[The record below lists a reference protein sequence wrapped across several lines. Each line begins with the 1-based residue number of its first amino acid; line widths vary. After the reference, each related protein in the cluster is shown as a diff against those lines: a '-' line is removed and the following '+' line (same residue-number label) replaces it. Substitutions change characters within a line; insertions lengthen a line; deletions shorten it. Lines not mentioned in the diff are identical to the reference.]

1 MESQHFSAFSSQVA
15 DSVIDEL
22 IRTIPDNLDEFTR
35 NTPDA
40 VDEFISNY
48 SDDFLNG
55 FSVPTLE
62 CDTPG
67 AEYSNTNAGVAAVWD
82 LTQGIID
89 VDMFPEP
96 TTTEHNQ
103 PPVEELMY
111 QTPTPRNS
119 PDSRAP
125 KKQLGPGGKKGRACK
140 LKPRRIF
147 TKENIPELMES
158 IAEAAEDATA
168 IIHHTSLS
176 PKRKVMR
183 KTPPAPLQPLQIT
196 ENGAAQAW
204 PAIQTANGSVRAYP
218 LSPICVVQDAG
229 NPVPSD
235 HREIPHSSTGQPSTI
250 RVNDPAPLYPEVLEA
265 PRKHKRK
272 TKHVTESPTAS
283 CAVGATATMSREE
296 YDREIDQL
304 ADGKQPSI
312 EPLIIRMSH
321 TMQPSAPC
329 VTGPANA
336 SGAGPSGSSNLGDI
350 SHVCVSNSVNVKKRS
365 KRSRPADVKGCKEL
379 KMCKKPRIHAP
390 AIDLQHESR
399 SWDPVEM
406 LVFQEHI
413 GRYLRYKRWVPKIM
427 FFCDTFEKLLLTQ
440 NPTQANKSELYAL
453 RSLLLDGEITTTA
466 TPL

>member
-125 KKQLGPGGKKGRACK
+125 KKQLGPAGKKGRACK

-296 YDREIDQL
+296 YEREIDQL

-312 EPLIIRMSH
+312 EPLIIH
-321 TMQPSAPC
+321 
-329 VTGPANA
+329 
-336 SGAGPSGSSNLGDI
+336 L
-350 SHVCVSNSVNVKKRS
+350 
-365 KRSRPADVKGCKEL
+365 
-379 KMCKKPRIHAP
+379 
-390 AIDLQHESR
+390 
-399 SWDPVEM
+399 
-406 LVFQEHI
+406 
-413 GRYLRYKRWVPKIM
+413 
-427 FFCDTFEKLLLTQ
+427 
-440 NPTQANKSELYAL
+440 
-453 RSLLLDGEITTTA
+453 
-466 TPL
+466 

>member
-125 KKQLGPGGKKGRACK
+125 KKQLGPAGKKGRACK

-235 HREIPHSSTGQPSTI
+235 HREIPHPSTGQPSTI
-250 RVNDPAPLYPEVLEA
+250 RVNDPALLYPEVLEV

-272 TKHVTESPTAS
+272 TKHVTEPPTAS

-304 ADGKQPSI
+304 ADD
-312 EPLIIRMSH
+312 LWR
-321 TMQPSAPC
+321 
-329 VTGPANA
+329 
-336 SGAGPSGSSNLGDI
+336 
-350 SHVCVSNSVNVKKRS
+350 VC
-365 KRSRPADVKGCKEL
+365 
-379 KMCKKPRIHAP
+379 RIH
-390 AIDLQHESR
+390 S
-399 SWDPVEM
+399 
-406 LVFQEHI
+406 
-413 GRYLRYKRWVPKIM
+413 
-427 FFCDTFEKLLLTQ
+427 
-440 NPTQANKSELYAL
+440 
-453 RSLLLDGEITTTA
+453 
-466 TPL
+466 